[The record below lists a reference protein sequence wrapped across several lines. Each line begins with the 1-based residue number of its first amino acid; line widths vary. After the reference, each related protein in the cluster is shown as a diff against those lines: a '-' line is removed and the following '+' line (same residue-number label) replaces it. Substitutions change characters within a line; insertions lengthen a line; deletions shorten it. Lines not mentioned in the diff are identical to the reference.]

1 MRTVLIKYILPI
13 SLLMLAIVDEA
24 RAQHASDVQKLNVEG
39 DHFRALATYE
49 LLPSKK
55 VVPEAKIAAAKSA
68 WALGL
73 NRQAADSF
81 DAILRDSQLSP
92 DTRAR
97 LILSRAVLEYQE
109 ERYQEGCLFA
119 EKAVS
124 LLGEPS
130 PLRGRAFL
138 LWGQSFVRMRAYGNA
153 QEKFSRAMVEV
164 QGGDK
169 AEAYFNL
176 GLVEMK
182 LGKYAEAQ
190 RHLEAIPMDHERTAT
205 AIRLLAG
212 LSLETKQIDRAKFWI
227 EKGKHEYPEVFV
239 DSWGD
244 YGLLQVALAKGDIES
259 ARRIE
264 EYSKKQYAPSDSWLV
279 LMQAALEQA
288 EWQRLDQPTV
298 G

>member
-1 MRTVLIKYILPI
+1 MALLLRYVLPVLCAVVAWGNVA
-13 SLLMLAIVDEA
+13 SG
-24 RAQHASDVQKLNVEG
+24 QHASDVQKLSMEG
-39 DHFRALATYE
+39 DHFKALATYE

-55 VVPEAKIAAAKSA
+55 ISSEAKIAAAKSA

-73 NRQAADSF
+73 NRQAAESF
-81 DAILRDSQLSP
+81 DVILRDPQLSS

-97 LILSRAVLEYQE
+97 LTLSRAVLEYQE
-109 ERYQEGCLFA
+109 ERYQEAALFA

-124 LLGEPS
+124 LLSEPS

-138 LWGQSFVRMRAYGNA
+138 LWGQSNVRMRAYGTA
-153 QEKFSRAMVEV
+153 EEKFVRALNEV
-164 QGGDK
+164 QGSDK
-169 AEAYFNL
+169 AETNFSL
-176 GLVEMK
+176 GVVELK
-182 LGKYAEAQ
+182 LGKHREAQ
-190 RHLEAIPMDHERTAT
+190 RHLEAIPMNHDRTAT
-205 AIRLLAG
+205 TIRLLAG

-227 EKGKHEYPEVFV
+227 EKGKAEYPEVFV

-244 YGLLQVALAKGDIES
+244 YGLLQVALAQGDLEA

-264 EYSKKQYAPSDSWLV
+264 EGARKQFAPSDSWLV

-288 EWQRLDQPTV
+288 EWQRVDEMKV